1 LKNLKV
7 NQKQFSEILGV
18 NPSSVDAAKR
28 KGYIIRDEVGLF
40 DLNNPENKA
49 YIKNRGI
56 DIKKIKIPSTVP
68 AGRPITTREPGTIT
82 SPADVRTSTELNKEL
97 TAKKIRKLDLE
108 NDIKLKK
115 YLPTDF
121 VEHFLF
127 RHIEL
132 LHTTIE
138 RLSMT
143 SLKDYSKKIL
153 DEGEVTS
160 QMLNDF
166 QNLYLKACHDTKIRV
181 MAEIKNYNP
190 TEASK

>member
-1 LKNLKV
+1 MGLLIFSTPLIFSYLKEK
-7 NQKQFSEILGV
+7 GV
-18 NPSSVDAAKR
+18 NAKT
-28 KGYIIRDEVGLF
+28 V
-40 DLNNPENKA
+40 
-49 YIKNRGI
+49 
-56 DIKKIKIPSTVP
+56 KIPDEGKP
-68 AGRPITTREPGTIT
+68 GRPITPRTPGAIT
-82 SPADVRTSTELNKEL
+82 PADGRTSAELNKEL
-97 TAKKIRKLDLE
+97 TEKKIRKLDLE

-121 VEHFLF
+121 IEHFLF

-153 DEGEVTS
+153 DEGQVTS
-160 QMLNDF
+160 QMLNEF

-181 MAEIKNYNP
+181 MAEIKNYDPN
-190 TEASK
+190 TGGKK

>member
-1 LKNLKV
+1 MKEKLLTV
-7 NQKQFSEILGV
+7 SQFAELTNVKSQGIYSKIKSGQ
-18 NPSSVDAAKR
+18 
-28 KGYIIRDEVGLF
+28 IIRRAEGS
-40 DLNNPENKA
+40 
-49 YIKNRGI
+49 I
-56 DIKKIKIPSTVP
+56 DILDPVNFSYLKEKGINAKTVKIPDEGKP
-68 AGRPITTREPGTIT
+68 GRPITPRKPGAIT
-82 SPADVRTSTELNKEL
+82 SPADGRTSAELNKEL
-97 TAKKIRKLDLE
+97 TEKKIRKLDLE

-121 VEHFLF
+121 IEHFLF

-153 DEGEVTS
+153 DEGAVTS

-190 TEASK
+190 NGGAK